1 MPTPRWDT
9 RETKDIRLAQCLR
22 KDGVPIPWR
31 MCAACIP
38 KCGDRMKLTLPRFG
52 LRALLSSIAVVACL
66 LAVAVRA
73 QRIHDAA
80 RFVESH
86 GGDVWCGELQY
97 TGSDFGR
104 EPYSTARILWL
115 RSTMVTQI
123 MLGTKADL
131 WICYVPDDRQ
141 RFAQALE
148 VLNPQE
154 IRFDVLG
161 PIDFAWVRACR
172 PATSI
177 YPAPVPDRNDLE
189 SVPDATPAEESAT
202 VVDSDQEPVR
212 RRFDDGVAYLDRLRS
227 ENPRLFYRLDR
238 YEVIFVYPDH
248 GELGH
253 RYDHFTGRGIELPW
267 PH

>member
-1 MPTPRWDT
+1 
-9 RETKDIRLAQCLR
+9 
-22 KDGVPIPWR
+22 
-31 MCAACIP
+31 
-38 KCGDRMKLTLPRFG
+38 MKLTLPRFR
-52 LRALLSSIAVVACL
+52 LKTLLSSIAVIACL

-86 GGDVWCGELQY
+86 GGDVWCGELLY
-97 TGSDFGR
+97 TGSDFGATPCSIT
-104 EPYSTARILWL
+104 EILWL
-115 RSTMVTQI
+115 RLRMVTQI
-123 MLGTKADL
+123 ILGKKTDL

-141 RFAQALE
+141 RFADALR

-154 IRFDVLG
+154 ITFDVLG

-177 YPAPVPDRNDLE
+177 YPALGPERDDQDA
-189 SVPDATPAEESAT
+189 VPDATPAEGSAT
-202 VVDSDQEPVR
+202 VANLDQEAVR
-212 RRFDDGVAYLDRLRS
+212 KRFDDAVAEMDRLRA

-248 GELGH
+248 GEMGH
-253 RYDHFTGRGIELPW
+253 RYDHFTGRGNRKRKGG
-267 PH
+267 